1 MEALAALLEA
11 SALGQWAR
19 GSAVAY
25 PVANVAHLLGLVLLL
40 GGIGVV
46 DLRLAGLWRGL
57 PVQTLSRALTPWAV
71 GGLILLAASGSV
83 MFAADAGP
91 MVSSNIFRAKVALIV
106 VGLLHAV
113 LFHWVWRRRMADWET
128 SPPLAGRLMAVGS
141 LGVWLTVGALGRLI
155 AYA

>member
-25 PVANVAHLLGLVLLL
+25 PVANVAHLLGLVLLV
-40 GGIGVV
+40 GGIGIV

-57 PVQTLSRALTPWAV
+57 PVTALSNALTPMAL
-71 GGLILLAASGSV
+71 GGLVLLAGSGSV

-91 MVSSNIFRAKVALIV
+91 MVGSDIFRAKMALIAL
-106 VGLLHAV
+106 G
-113 LFHWVWRRRMADWET
+113 LFHALLFRRLWRRRMATWET
-128 SPPLAGRLMAVGS
+128 DPPLAGRLMALGS
-141 LGVWLTVGALGRLI
+141 LSIWLCVGALGRLI
-155 AYA
+155 AYV

>member
-1 MEALAALLEA
+1 LEALAALLEA

-25 PVANVAHLLGLVLLL
+25 PVANVAHLLGLVLLV
-40 GGIGVV
+40 GGIGIV

-57 PVQTLSRALTPWAV
+57 PIAALSRALTPLALA
-71 GGLILLAASGSV
+71 GLVLLAASGSV

-91 MVSSNIFRAKVALIV
+91 MVSSNVFRAKMALIA

-113 LFHWVWRRRMADWET
+113 LFRRLWRGRMATWEAD
-128 SPPLAGRLMAVGS
+128 PPLAGRLMALGS
-141 LGVWLTVGALGRLI
+141 LSIWLCVGALGRLI